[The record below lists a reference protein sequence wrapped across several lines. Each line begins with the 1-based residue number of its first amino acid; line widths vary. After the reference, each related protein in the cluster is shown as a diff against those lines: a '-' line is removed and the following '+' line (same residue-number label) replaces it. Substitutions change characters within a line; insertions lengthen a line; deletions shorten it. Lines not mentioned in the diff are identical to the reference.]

1 MNELI
6 TQVGVGGVLAILIIR
21 EVLNAKNSKSSS
33 SNCISRNEFE
43 SHKKSVQYKDNC
55 EQIVKRIDGRFDRI
69 DEQFDDVKELIRNGG
84 K

>member
-21 EVLNAKNSKSSS
+21 EVLNARNHRKNGEY
-33 SNCISRNEFE
+33 ISRSEFE
-43 SHKKSVQYKDNC
+43 KHKDSVQYKDSC
-55 EQIVKRIDGRFDRI
+55 EQIVKRIDAAFEKI
-69 DEQFDDVKELIRNGG
+69 DEQFENVKELIRNGG